1 MVNIFK
7 FIDARFFLLSL
18 VIGLFAVYISIPD
31 LRTIYVYPTP
41 ENVSILQ
48 YKDKTGTC
56 FSFSQEE
63 VFCPTNPNDI
73 SKVPVQQ

>member
-1 MVNIFK
+1 MGIFK

-18 VIGLFAVYISIPD
+18 VIGFFAVYISMPD

-63 VFCPTNPNDI
+63 VACPTDPSEI

>member
-1 MVNIFK
+1 MGIFK

-18 VIGLFAVYISIPD
+18 VIGLFAVYISMPD

-63 VFCPTNPNDI
+63 VSCPTNPNDI

>member
-1 MVNIFK
+1 MGFFK

-18 VIGLFAVYISIPD
+18 VIGLFAVYISMPD

-63 VFCPTNPNDI
+63 VTCPTNPSEI

>member
-1 MVNIFK
+1 MGVFK

-18 VIGLFAVYISIPD
+18 VIGLFAVYISMPD

-63 VFCPTNPNDI
+63 VTCPTDPNEV
-73 SKVPVQQ
+73 SKLPVQQ

>member
-1 MVNIFK
+1 MLK

-18 VIGLFAVYISIPD
+18 VIGLFAVYITMPD

-63 VFCPTNPNDI
+63 VTCPTNANDI
-73 SKVPVQQ
+73 SKIPVQQ

>member
-1 MVNIFK
+1 MGIFK

-18 VIGLFAVYISIPD
+18 VIGLFAVYISMPD

-63 VFCPTNPNDI
+63 VTCPTNSSEI

>member
-1 MVNIFK
+1 MGIFK

-18 VIGLFAVYISIPD
+18 VIGLFAVYISMPD

-63 VFCPTNPNDI
+63 VTCPTNPNEI

>member
-1 MVNIFK
+1 MGIFK
-7 FIDARFFLLSL
+7 FIDVRFFLVSL
-18 VIGLFAVYISIPD
+18 VIGLFAVYISMPD

-56 FSFSQEE
+56 FSFKQEE
-63 VFCPTNPNDI
+63 VTCPDDPNEI
-73 SKVPVQQ
+73 SKVPPQQ

>member
-1 MVNIFK
+1 MAIFK

-18 VIGLFAVYISIPD
+18 VIGLFAVYISMPD

-63 VFCPTNPNDI
+63 VTCPTNPNEI

>member
-1 MVNIFK
+1 MLK
-7 FIDARFFLLSL
+7 FIDGRFFLLSL
-18 VIGLFAVYISIPD
+18 VIGLFAVYVTMPD

-63 VFCPTNPNDI
+63 VSCPSNPNEI

>member
-1 MVNIFK
+1 M
-7 FIDARFFLLSL
+7 
-18 VIGLFAVYISIPD
+18 PD

-63 VFCPTNPNDI
+63 VICPTNPSEI

>member
-1 MVNIFK
+1 MWK
-7 FIDARFFLLSL
+7 FIDGRFFLLSL
-18 VIGLFAVYISIPD
+18 VLGLFAVYVTMPD

-63 VFCPTNPNDI
+63 VTCPSNPNDI

>member
-1 MVNIFK
+1 MGIFK

-18 VIGLFAVYISIPD
+18 VIGLFAVYISMPD

-48 YKDKTGTC
+48 YKDRTGTC

-63 VFCPTNPNDI
+63 VTCPTDPNEI

>member
-1 MVNIFK
+1 MSVFD
-7 FIDARFFLLSL
+7 FIDARFFVLSL
-18 VIGLFAVYISIPD
+18 IIGLFAVYISMPD

-41 ENVSILQ
+41 ENVSLLQ

-63 VFCPTNPNDI
+63 VTCPTYPNDI

>member
-1 MVNIFK
+1 MGIFK

-18 VIGLFAVYISIPD
+18 VIGFFAVYISMPD

-56 FSFSQEE
+56 FSFAQEE
-63 VFCPTNPNDI
+63 VTCPTNPSEI

>member
-1 MVNIFK
+1 MGIFK

-18 VIGLFAVYISIPD
+18 VIGLFAVYISMPD

-63 VFCPTNPNDI
+63 VKCPTDPNEI

>member
-1 MVNIFK
+1 M
-7 FIDARFFLLSL
+7 
-18 VIGLFAVYISIPD
+18 PD
-31 LRTIYVYPTP
+31 LRTVYVYPTP
-41 ENVSILQ
+41 ENVSLLQ

-63 VFCPTNPNDI
+63 VTCPTDPNDI

>member
-1 MVNIFK
+1 MMSVFN
-7 FIDARFFLLSL
+7 FIDARFFVLSL
-18 VIGLFAVYISIPD
+18 IVGLFAVYISMPD
-31 LRTIYVYPTP
+31 LRTVYVYPTP
-41 ENVSILQ
+41 ENVSLLQ

-63 VFCPTNPNDI
+63 VTCPTDPNDI